1 MSVEPL
7 HHVDLLSFSI
17 SDIEENRMPTPD
29 DDSFDSKQALSDM
42 AKYLFQQQD
51 MLPKFDLAVVI
62 TKLGEAPLQ

>member
-1 MSVEPL
+1 MI
-7 HHVDLLSFSI
+7 DLLLFSI

-62 TKLGEAPLQ
+62 TKLGEAPL